1 MKPAEMDLIDRI
13 AEALPADI
21 RADYYRELRHCRS
34 LPENDEMLRLLR
46 VMQFLTLLMHDV
58 PGRLTKEREQLDRNL
73 SACTVALAKIETHLE
88 NLPDEVSGSISP
100 EAVAARINES
110 LRQQFIQ
117 TTIPQSSDALALS
130 AAEIR
135 KSVIEFA
142 AGAKD
147 ISNKHYGAAK
157 EAREAVESIHS
168 AIESATKRS
177 REAAQDLSRSLLYLS
192 WTSLVVGAV
201 GIYLFGILGG
211 YLMFR

>member
-34 LPENDEMLRLLR
+34 LPENDEMLRILR
-46 VMQFLTLLMHDV
+46 VMQFLTLLMHEV
-58 PGRLTKEREQLDRNL
+58 PARVTKEREQLDRNL
-73 SACTVALAKIETHLE
+73 SGCITALTRIESHLE
-88 NLPDEVSGSISP
+88 NLPEQVSGSISP

-117 TTIPQSSDALALS
+117 TTIPQTSEALTRS

-135 KSVIEFA
+135 KGVVEFV
-142 AGAKD
+142 AGANE
-147 ISNKHYGAAK
+147 ISNKYHGAAK
-157 EAREAVESIHS
+157 EAREAVESINSAIHS
-168 AIESATKRS
+168 ATRRS

-192 WTSLVVGAV
+192 WRSLGVAAV
-201 GIYLFGILGG
+201 GIYLFGFLGA
-211 YLMFR
+211 YLIFR

>member
-1 MKPAEMDLIDRI
+1 
-13 AEALPADI
+13 
-21 RADYYRELRHCRS
+21 
-34 LPENDEMLRLLR
+34 MLRLLR

-73 SACTVALAKIETHLE
+73 SGCTVALAKIETHLE

-117 TTIPQSSDALALS
+117 TTIPQSSEALALS

-142 AGAKD
+142 
-147 ISNKHYGAAK
+147 I
-157 EAREAVESIHS
+157 
-168 AIESATKRS
+168 SATNITARQRKRAKLS
-177 REAAQDLSRSLLYLS
+177 KVSVPRLNQRRKDLEKQHRISPDLSC
-192 WTSLVVGAV
+192 T
-201 GIYLFGILGG
+201 
-211 YLMFR
+211 